1 MFITFGRNSTI
12 STTGTTT
19 FEGFGTNGTA
29 NGEGYRMIRAGEI
42 TGVSTHYDIINAGGS
57 GSTCKVQVTKN
68 AIDVTNAN
76 VTHTFVA
83 GGDGTHTT
91 FAAGTHTFSAGDRI
105 GADLILSAVSSTV
118 SLDDCTIV
126 VEITC

>member
-1 MFITFGRNSTI
+1 
-12 STTGTTT
+12 
-19 FEGFGTNGTA
+19 
-29 NGEGYRMIRAGEI
+29 MIL
-42 TGVSTHYDIINAGGS
+42 SMPGGS

>member
-1 MFITFGRNSTI
+1 MVETVLFQQLVP
-12 STTGTTT
+12 TT

-42 TGVSTHYDIINAGGS
+42 TGVSTHYDIINAAVAVDRPVR
-57 GSTCKVQVTKN
+57 CRLQRMLF
-68 AIDVTNAN
+68 DVTNAN

-118 SLDDCTIV
+118 IV
-126 VEITC
+126 R